1 MKYLIFVNE
10 TAADFEARSGADA
23 SAYWG
28 AHKAY
33 CAALTAAG
41 VFVGGNALQPPS
53 TGTLLRVRAGQRQVH
68 DGPFADTKE
77 QIGGFTII
85 DVPNLDV
92 ALEWAA
98 RCPAAATG
106 SVEVRPL
113 L

>member
-1 MKYLIFVNE
+1 MKYIILVNE
-10 TAADFEARSGADA
+10 TAADFAQRDSAEA

-33 CAALTAAG
+33 CAALNAAG
-41 VFVGGNALQPPS
+41 VFVAGNALQAPA
-53 TGTLLRVRAGQRQVH
+53 TGTTLRLRAGQRQVH

-77 QIGGFTII
+77 QIGGFTLI